1 MKNVMI
7 LLLAVLAML
16 NVACTKTEVS
26 GCKSSKQSFNEDL
39 SSYVMKQKEILHG
52 LKTRSAST
60 TLTSEEVAAIAI
72 KMDSVTL
79 KFYNEHPEFV
89 NSLPKVSEEQME
101 VLKENSD
108 SLLTFVQRNYSE
120 EVFNIVKEDL
130 GSNRFILLEPSNISS
145 AGDVPR
151 DKFFKANLEINR
163 DFKEVITDSTYLNF
177 RPIIQESNKRKECY
191 ATYKIKVDN
200 CYSTMVRNLLLA
212 SLGVCSGP
220 CAGAVLSISLLYIAS
235 DYNQCLYN
243 AAEFYKLCNGNN

>member
-60 TLTSEEVAAIAI
+60 TLTSEEIAAIAI

-101 VLKENSD
+101 VLKENPD
-108 SLLTFVQRNYSE
+108 SLMTFVQRNYSE

-130 GSNRFILLEPSNISS
+130 GSDRFILLEPSNISS

-151 DKFFKANLEINR
+151 DKFVKANLEINR
-163 DFKEVITDSTYLNF
+163 DFKEVITENAANTYKPL
-177 RPIIQESNKRKECY
+177 IQESNKRTDCY
-191 ATYKIKVDN
+191 KRYKNKVDN
-200 CYSTMVRNLLLA
+200 CYSTMMRSLILA
-212 SLGVCSGP
+212 SISSVNPLG
-220 CAGAVLSISLLYIAS
+220 AITLSLSLLYIAS

-243 AAEFYKLCNGNN
+243 ASEFYYLCNGQK